1 MKRPANDNTRGP
13 IVELVAIGDGRALA
27 RVLARVLVR
36 RELIRVNAIPD
47 PLHCEIECAAG

>member
-1 MKRPANDNTRGP
+1 MKRAANDNTRGP
-13 IVELVAIGDGRALA
+13 IIELAAAGDGRALA

-47 PLHCEIECAAG
+47 PVHCEIERAAG